1 MKLKEFSLTDIIAV
15 ISTVALVVTMA
26 SQTYFYYKLDA
37 LWVMSIL
44 SPSVYFIEVMKVLLL
59 TSILIVGVSIF
70 ETIYSFLLK
79 ILIIKRKIPYKNNE
93 KEINILL
100 IKNKK
105 SYIRGFTVFS
115 ILLLMII
122 FWGLSKLGISVS
134 NSIIYWTYF
143 ILGLSVALLTN
154 KSLDLVTR
162 RLTLI
167 LIVISVTALNAEIKI
182 SRLKNA
188 PVVFVKE
195 SNSKV
200 VRATLVEA
208 YQDKIIVANSKDL
221 NGGLKIL
228 KLDQV
233 EKIVPIDSM
242 N

>member
-1 MKLKEFSLTDIIAV
+1 MIYDGSL
-15 ISTVALVVTMA
+15 
-26 SQTYFYYKLDA
+26 
-37 LWVMSIL
+37 
-44 SPSVYFIEVMKVLLL
+44 
-59 TSILIVGVSIF
+59 
-70 ETIYSFLLK
+70 
-79 ILIIKRKIPYKNNE
+79 
-93 KEINILL
+93 
-100 IKNKK
+100 
-105 SYIRGFTVFS
+105 
-115 ILLLMII
+115 I
-122 FWGLSKLGISVS
+122 FWGLSKLGISVT

-143 ILGLSVALLTN
+143 ILGLSLALLTN

>member
-122 FWGLSKLGISVS
+122 FCGLSKLGISVT

-143 ILGLSVALLTN
+143 ILGLALLTN

>member
-122 FWGLSKLGISVS
+122 FWGLSKLGISVT

-143 ILGLSVALLTN
+143 ILGLSLALLTN

>member
-1 MKLKEFSLTDIIAV
+1 
-15 ISTVALVVTMA
+15 
-26 SQTYFYYKLDA
+26 
-37 LWVMSIL
+37 MSCT
-44 SPSVYFIEVMKVLLL
+44 E
-59 TSILIVGVSIF
+59 
-70 ETIYSFLLK
+70 
-79 ILIIKRKIPYKNNE
+79 
-93 KEINILL
+93 
-100 IKNKK
+100 
-105 SYIRGFTVFS
+105 
-115 ILLLMII
+115 
-122 FWGLSKLGISVS
+122 
-134 NSIIYWTYF
+134 IYWTYF
-143 ILGLSVALLTN
+143 ILGLALLTN

-167 LIVISVTALNAEIKI
+167 LIVISVTALNAEIKR

>member
-1 MKLKEFSLTDIIAV
+1 MIYDGSL
-15 ISTVALVVTMA
+15 
-26 SQTYFYYKLDA
+26 
-37 LWVMSIL
+37 
-44 SPSVYFIEVMKVLLL
+44 
-59 TSILIVGVSIF
+59 
-70 ETIYSFLLK
+70 
-79 ILIIKRKIPYKNNE
+79 
-93 KEINILL
+93 
-100 IKNKK
+100 
-105 SYIRGFTVFS
+105 
-115 ILLLMII
+115 I
-122 FWGLSKLGISVS
+122 FWGLSKLGISVT

-143 ILGLSVALLTN
+143 ILGLSLALLTN

-188 PVVFVKE
+188 PVVFIKE

>member
-122 FWGLSKLGISVS
+122 FCGLSKLGISVT

-143 ILGLSVALLTN
+143 ILGLSLALLTN

>member
-15 ISTVALVVTMA
+15 ISAAALVVTMA

-122 FWGLSKLGISVS
+122 FWGLSKLGIAVT

-143 ILGLSVALLTN
+143 ILGLSLALLTN

>member
-122 FWGLSKLGISVS
+122 FCGLSKLGISVT

-143 ILGLSVALLTN
+143 ILGLSLALLTN

-233 EKIVPIDSM
+233 EKIVPIHSM

>member
-122 FWGLSKLGISVS
+122 FWGLSKLGISVT

-143 ILGLSVALLTN
+143 ILGLSLALLTN

-208 YQDKIIVANSKDL
+208 YQDKIIVANSQDL

>member
-1 MKLKEFSLTDIIAV
+1 MIYDGSL
-15 ISTVALVVTMA
+15 
-26 SQTYFYYKLDA
+26 
-37 LWVMSIL
+37 
-44 SPSVYFIEVMKVLLL
+44 
-59 TSILIVGVSIF
+59 
-70 ETIYSFLLK
+70 
-79 ILIIKRKIPYKNNE
+79 
-93 KEINILL
+93 
-100 IKNKK
+100 
-105 SYIRGFTVFS
+105 
-115 ILLLMII
+115 I
-122 FWGLSKLGISVS
+122 FWGLSKLGISVT

-143 ILGLSVALLTN
+143 ILGLSLALFKN
-154 KSLDLVTR
+154 KSLDLLTR

-188 PVVFVKE
+188 PVVFIKE

>member
-15 ISTVALVVTMA
+15 ISAAALVVTMA

-100 IKNKK
+100 INNKK

-122 FWGLSKLGISVS
+122 FWGLSKLGISVT

-143 ILGLSVALLTN
+143 ILGLSLALLTN

>member
-15 ISTVALVVTMA
+15 ISAAALIVTMA

-122 FWGLSKLGISVS
+122 FGGVSKLGISVT

-143 ILGLSVALLTN
+143 ILGLSLALLTN

-188 PVVFVKE
+188 PVVFIKE

>member
-1 MKLKEFSLTDIIAV
+1 
-15 ISTVALVVTMA
+15 MA
-26 SQTYFYYKLDA
+26 TFIGLIMNSKCQQT
-37 LWVMSIL
+37 
-44 SPSVYFIEVMKVLLL
+44 
-59 TSILIVGVSIF
+59 
-70 ETIYSFLLK
+70 
-79 ILIIKRKIPYKNNE
+79 LIIKRKIPYKNNE

-122 FWGLSKLGISVS
+122 FCGLSKLGISVT

-143 ILGLSVALLTN
+143 ILGLSLALLTN

>member
-1 MKLKEFSLTDIIAV
+1 
-15 ISTVALVVTMA
+15 MA
-26 SQTYFYYKLDA
+26 TFIGLIMNSKCQQT
-37 LWVMSIL
+37 
-44 SPSVYFIEVMKVLLL
+44 
-59 TSILIVGVSIF
+59 
-70 ETIYSFLLK
+70 
-79 ILIIKRKIPYKNNE
+79 LIIKRKIPYKNNE

-122 FWGLSKLGISVS
+122 FCGLSKLGISVT

-143 ILGLSVALLTN
+143 ILGLALLTN

-167 LIVISVTALNAEIKI
+167 LIVISVTALNAEIKR

>member
-15 ISTVALVVTMA
+15 ISAAALIVTMA

-79 ILIIKRKIPYKNNE
+79 ILIIKRKIPYKNNG
-93 KEINILL
+93 KEINTLL

-122 FWGLSKLGISVS
+122 FWGLSKLGISVT

-143 ILGLSVALLTN
+143 ILGLSLALLTN

-188 PVVFVKE
+188 PVVFIKE

>member
-1 MKLKEFSLTDIIAV
+1 
-15 ISTVALVVTMA
+15 MA
-26 SQTYFYYKLDA
+26 TFIGLIMNSKCQQT
-37 LWVMSIL
+37 
-44 SPSVYFIEVMKVLLL
+44 
-59 TSILIVGVSIF
+59 
-70 ETIYSFLLK
+70 
-79 ILIIKRKIPYKNNE
+79 
-93 KEINILL
+93 L

-122 FWGLSKLGISVS
+122 FCGLSKLGISVT

-143 ILGLSVALLTN
+143 ILGLSLALLTN

-167 LIVISVTALNAEIKI
+167 LIVISVTALNAEIKR

>member
-70 ETIYSFLLK
+70 ETSYSFLLK

-100 IKNKK
+100 INNKK